1 MATGITRRR
10 MIGGAIGG
18 AAVAGVGAAAWTLR
32 PSSSVRLLFT
42 NDMHS
47 HLRPI
52 YHRDYYDEAALRSS
66 GIAQGSPEAYIS
78 SFVDYEALTKRYGK
92 VGGMAHLATVIK
104 RERDALPDRTL
115 LLDAG
120 DTWYGSAIGLL
131 TDGRACVQVMN
142 AIGYDAMTLHWEFNF
157 GKEILLARV
166 KDARF
171 AVLAQNVTD
180 DFEDRVFQ
188 PSLVRDLGGTRVGVI
203 GQAYPFSL
211 LTTELRD
218 ANPDLHAGY
227 QMEALAKEIARL
239 RTAEGVQIIVLLSH
253 MGPEQER
260 VVVER
265 VPGIDVVVGGHTHEI
280 LWQPIR
286 VGNTLIVQA
295 GSHGK
300 LLGELDLVIRDG
312 RVDGFQYRLLPIL
325 ADRIEPDARI
335 AALIDDLYRPYE
347 TRLSRVIGESRSIL
361 YRRSLWGG
369 TTDAVMAGAY
379 RDLLGAEIGC
389 CPGWRFG
396 STVLPG
402 AVRVEDV
409 YNAMKPT
416 ASPLYRVRLSGRT
429 IRSVLEDNLDNVFS
443 PDPLERL
450 GGEVIRCL
458 GVTGTVRAASPRGSR
473 LVGMLINSRP
483 PDGEFVI
490 ATSGGRTQY
499 RDPAATASERPA
511 VEELVAYFEA
521 HPILEAEPLHG
532 LVQE

>member
-1 MATGITRRR
+1 MRMTRRR
-10 MIGGAIGG
+10 LLGGTIGGV
-18 AAVAGVGAAAWTLR
+18 AVAGAGAAAWTLR
-32 PSSSVRLLFT
+32 PSNTVRLLFT

-52 YHRDYYDEAALRSS
+52 YHRDYYDEAALRAA
-66 GIAQGSPEAYIS
+66 GLTAGSPEAYLS
-78 SFVDYEALTKRYGK
+78 SFVGYEDLAKRYGK
-92 VGGMAHLATVIK
+92 VGGMAQLATVIR
-104 RERDALPDRTL
+104 REREALPDRTL

-131 TDGRACVQVMN
+131 TEGRACVQVMN

-166 KDARF
+166 KEAKF

-180 DFEDRVFQ
+180 DFEDRVFK
-188 PSLVRDLGGTRVGVI
+188 PSLVRDLGGVRVGVI
-203 GQAYPFSL
+203 GQAYPFSM

-218 ANPDLHAGY
+218 NNPDLHAGY
-227 QMEALAKEIARL
+227 AIEALTKEVSRL
-239 RTAEGVQIIVLLSH
+239 RSAEGVQIVVLLSH
-253 MGPEQER
+253 MGPDQER
-260 VVVER
+260 AIAER

-286 VGNTLIVQA
+286 AGSTLIVQA

-300 LLGELDLVIRDG
+300 FLGELDLVIRGG

-325 ADRIEPDARI
+325 ADRIEPEPRV
-335 AALIDDLYRPYE
+335 AALVDDLYRPHE
-347 TRLSRVIGESRSIL
+347 ARLGRVIGESRSVL
-361 YRRSLWGG
+361 YRRSLYGG
-369 TTDAVMAGAY
+369 TTDMYMATAY
-379 RDLLGAEIGC
+379 REISGAEIGC

-402 AVRVEDV
+402 PVTVEDV
-409 YNAMKPT
+409 YSAMKPT
-416 ASPLYRVRLSGRT
+416 ASPLYTVRLSART
-429 IRSVLEDNLDNVFS
+429 IRSVIEDNLDNVFN

-458 GVTGTVRAASPRGSR
+458 GVSGTVHADKPRGSR
-473 LVGMLINSRP
+473 LQDMRINERP
-483 PDGEFVI
+483 PEGDFVI

-499 RDPAATASERPA
+499 RDPDAKATNRPA
-511 VEELVAYFEA
+511 VEELVAYIEA
-521 HPILEAEPLHG
+521 HPTLAAQPLRG
-532 LVQE
+532 LTEQ

>member
-1 MATGITRRR
+1 MRMTRRR
-10 MIGGAIGG
+10 LLGGTIGG
-18 AAVAGVGAAAWTLR
+18 AALVGAGAAAWTNR
-32 PSSSVRLLFT
+32 PANTVRLLFT
-42 NDMHS
+42 NDLHS

-52 YHRDYYDEAALRSS
+52 YHRDYYDEADLRAN
-66 GIAQGSPEAYIS
+66 GITARSPEAYIS
-78 SFVDYEALTKRYGK
+78 SFVGFEDLAKRYGK
-92 VGGMAHLATVIK
+92 VGGLAQLATVIT
-104 RERDALPDRTL
+104 RERDPFPDRTL

-166 KDARF
+166 KEAKF

-180 DFEDRVFQ
+180 DFDERVFK
-188 PSLVRDLGGTRVGVI
+188 PSLVRDLGDTRVGVI
-203 GQAYPFSL
+203 GQAYPFSM

-218 ANPDLHAGY
+218 NNPDLHAGY
-227 QMEALAKEIARL
+227 AVEALTKEVARL
-239 RTAEGVQIIVLLSH
+239 RNAEGVKIVVLLSH
-253 MGPEQER
+253 MGPDQEQAIAL
-260 VVVER
+260 R

-280 LWQPIR
+280 LWRPVR
-286 VGNTLIVQA
+286 AGNTVIVQA

-325 ADRIEPDARI
+325 ADRIEPEPRI
-335 AALIDDLYRPYE
+335 KALIDELYRPHE
-347 TRLSRVIGESRSIL
+347 ARLARVIGESRSVL
-361 YRRSLWGG
+361 YRRSLYGG
-369 TTDAVMAGAY
+369 TTDAFMASAY
-379 RDLLGAEIGC
+379 REITGAQIGC

-402 AVRVEDV
+402 PVRVEDV
-409 YNAMKPT
+409 YSAMKPT
-416 ASPLYRVRLSGRT
+416 PSPLYRVRLSARI
-429 IRSVLEDNLDNVFS
+429 IRAVIEDNLDNVFN

-458 GVTGTVRAASPRGSR
+458 GVSGTVHPDRVRGSR
-473 LVGMLINSRP
+473 LQEMRVNDQAAEG
-483 PDGEFVI
+483 DFVI

-499 RDPAATASERPA
+499 RDPDATASARPA
-511 VEELVAYFEA
+511 VEELVAYIEA
-521 HPILEAEPLHG
+521 HPVLAADPLRG
-532 LVQE
+532 LTEK

>member
-1 MATGITRRR
+1 MRMTRRR
-10 MIGGAIGG
+10 LLGGTIGG
-18 AAVAGVGAAAWTLR
+18 AALAGAGAAAWTLR
-32 PSSSVRLLFT
+32 PANTVRLLFT

-66 GIAQGSPEAYIS
+66 GITAGSAEGYIS
-78 SFVDYEALTKRYGK
+78 SFVGYEDLAKRYGK
-92 VGGMAHLATVIK
+92 VGGLAQLATVIR

-131 TDGRACVQVMN
+131 TDGQACVQVMN

-157 GKEILLARV
+157 GKDILLARV
-166 KDARF
+166 KEAKF

-180 DFEDRVFQ
+180 DFDDRVFQ

-203 GQAYPFSL
+203 GQAYPFSM

-218 ANPDLHAGY
+218 VNPDLHAGY
-227 QMEALAKEIARL
+227 AVEALTKEVARL
-239 RTAEGVQIIVLLSH
+239 RNAEGVRIVVLLSH
-253 MGPEQER
+253 MGPDQER
-260 VVVER
+260 AIALR

-280 LWQPIR
+280 LWQPVR
-286 VGNTLIVQA
+286 AGNTLIVQA

-312 RVDGFQYRLLPIL
+312 RVDGFQHRLLPIL
-325 ADRIEPDARI
+325 ADRIEPEPRI
-335 AALIDDLYRPYE
+335 KTLIDEIYRPHE
-347 TRLSRVIGESRSIL
+347 ARLARVIGESRSVL
-361 YRRSLWGG
+361 YRRSLYGG
-369 TTDAVMAGAY
+369 TTDTFMASAY
-379 RDLLGAEIGC
+379 REITGAEIGC

-402 AVRVEDV
+402 PVRVEDV
-409 YNAMKPT
+409 YSAMKPT
-416 ASPLYRVRLSGRT
+416 ASPLYRVRLSART
-429 IRSVLEDNLDNVFS
+429 IRSVIEDNLDNVFN

-458 GVTGTVRAASPRGSR
+458 GVSGTVHGENARGSR
-473 LVGMLINSRP
+473 LQEMRINDQAP
-483 PDGEFVI
+483 EGDFVI

-499 RDPAATASERPA
+499 RDPNATASQRPA
-511 VEELVAYFEA
+511 VEELVAYIEA
-521 HPILEAEPLHG
+521 HPVLAADPLRG
-532 LVQE
+532 LTEK